1 MTHSF
6 VEEDV
11 VADRIK
17 VKNPIVEM
25 DGDEMTRIIWHLI
38 KEKLISPFLD
48 IDLKYYDLGI
58 KHRDETNDK
67 VTIEAA
73 NAIKEYGIGVKCA
86 TITPNA
92 ARVKEYDLKQQWK
105 SPNGTIRSILDGTV
119 FRKPI
124 IIRNIPPGVKS
135 WKKPIIIG
143 RHAYGDIYKNTECIV
158 DRPGIAEI
166 VFTPADGSEKTV
178 LKIHAFDGPGVVMG
192 MHNTEKS
199 IRSFARSC
207 INYAL
212 AEKVD
217 LWFGAKDTISKQY
230 HGFFRDVFAEEI
242 EKVGDRLS
250 AAGIQYRYLLIDDA
264 VAQVLKSA
272 GGMLWAC
279 MNYDG
284 DVMSDMVAT
293 GFGSLGLMASVL
305 VSPDGKYE
313 FEAAHGTVMR
323 HYYEHLKGNPTSTN
337 SIASIFA
344 WTGAIAMRG
353 ELDKTPDVVKF
364 AHKLEKAVI
373 ETVEAGIMTKDLMLI
388 AEPRVTEYALTDEF
402 IDAVTERLKLLLR

>member
-1 MTHSF
+1 M
-6 VEEDV
+6 
-11 VADRIK
+11 ADKIK

-58 KHRDETNDK
+58 KHRDATDDK
-67 VTIEAA
+67 ITVEAA
-73 NAIKEYGIGVKCA
+73 YAIKEYGIGVKCA

-92 ARVKEYDLKQQWK
+92 ARVEEYDLKQQWK

-124 IIRNIPPGVKS
+124 IIKNIPPGVKS

-143 RHAYGDIYKNTECIV
+143 RHAYGDIYKNTECVV

-166 VFTPADGSEKTV
+166 VFTPADGGKKTV
-178 LKIHAFDGPGVVMG
+178 LKIHTFDGPGVVMG

-230 HGFFRDVFAEEI
+230 HGFFRDIFAEEI
-242 EKVGDRLS
+242 EKVRDKLS
-250 AAGIQYRYLLIDDA
+250 AAEIQYRYLLIDDA

-305 VSPDGKYE
+305 VSPDSKYE

-323 HYYEHLKGNPTSTN
+323 HYYAHLKGNPTSTN

-353 ELDKTPDVVKF
+353 ELDNTPDVVNF

-388 AEPRVTEYALTDEF
+388 AEPRVTKYALTDEF
-402 IDAVTERLKLLLR
+402 IDAVTERLKLPLRQLLQ

>member
-1 MTHSF
+1 MA
-6 VEEDV
+6 EKI
-11 VADRIK
+11 R

-25 DGDEMTRIIWHLI
+25 DGDEMTRIIWQLI
-38 KEKLISPFLD
+38 KERLISPFLD
-48 IDLKYYDLGI
+48 IDLEYYDLGM
-58 KHRDETNDK
+58 KHRDETDDK
-67 VTIEAA
+67 VTVDAA
-73 NAIKEYGIGVKCA
+73 NAIREHGIGVKCA

-92 ARVKEYDLKQQWK
+92 ARVTEYNLKQQWK

-135 WKKPIIIG
+135 WNKPIIIG
-143 RHAYGDIYKNTECIV
+143 RHAYGDIYKNTEFVV
-158 DRPGIAEI
+158 DRPGTAEI
-166 VFTPADGSEKTV
+166 VFTPADGSERTV
-178 LKIHAFDGPGVVMG
+178 LNIHTFDSPGVVMG

-212 AEKVD
+212 SEKLD
-217 LWFGAKDTISKQY
+217 IWFGAKDTISKKY
-230 HGFFRDVFAEEI
+230 HGFFRDVFAEEV
-242 EKVGDRLS
+242 EKVKES
-250 AAGIQYRYLLIDDA
+250 MEEAGVQYRYLLIDDA

-293 GFGSLGLMASVL
+293 GFGSLGLMTSVL

-313 FEAAHGTVMR
+313 YEAAHGTVMR

-344 WTGAIAMRG
+344 WTGAIAKRG
-353 ELDKTPDVVKF
+353 EVDKTPDVVAF
-364 AHKLEKAVI
+364 AHKIEHAVI
-373 ETVEAGIMTKDLMLI
+373 ETVEAGVMTKDLMLI
-388 AEPRVTEYALTDEF
+388 AVPCVTKYALTDEF
-402 IDAVTERLKLLLR
+402 IDAVAERLTKI